1 MNEDKTEISYPDVL
15 ESPIYIEFKTKFN
28 WDKMFIHTIGL
39 FLAKKDANGPDLDID
54 LSPEALLDT
63 MKKSIETGED
73 LVLPASKVHV
83 KTYEEE
89 FLLDEEDIRK
99 FIENIRK
106 HPVRIRPDLLK
117 CQHWDVF
124 VAKAKSYNR
133 HGYTKDFIDLKGE
146 GFHDKLFEGL
156 FEYRLGLPARQMP
169 CDKYHA
175 RAVTSWT
182 QGVGEFVPPKHE

>member
-146 GFHDKLFEGL
+146 GFHDKRFEK
-156 FEYRLGLPARQMP
+156 YLGDDYQL
-169 CDKYHA
+169 YHES
-175 RAVTSWT
+175 TY
-182 QGVGEFVPPKHE
+182 PKKLSAWQ